1 MRLLLPDMA
10 YNTFT
15 IDGYELLACW
25 MNTLAAEYHRT
36 HDENIKAEIFAIASQ
51 LAGAAKGP
59 EYFIHYC

>member
-1 MRLLLPDMA
+1 LRLLLPDMA
-10 YNTFT
+10 YNPFT